1 MRSTIA
7 YLLALCPTLAL
18 CAVELTMESF
28 ESSVTSKNALV
39 KCNIDKSASTCSE
52 KAIKYISKWSFKGND
67 EIKKEMA
74 RLEGMASGKM
84 KPDLKNWLDERI
96 GILEQVMGEGE
107 L

>member
-1 MRSTIA
+1 
-7 YLLALCPTLAL
+7 
-18 CAVELTMESF
+18 
-28 ESSVTSKNALV
+28 
-39 KCNIDKSASTCSE
+39 
-52 KAIKYISKWSFKGND
+52 
-67 EIKKEMA
+67 MA